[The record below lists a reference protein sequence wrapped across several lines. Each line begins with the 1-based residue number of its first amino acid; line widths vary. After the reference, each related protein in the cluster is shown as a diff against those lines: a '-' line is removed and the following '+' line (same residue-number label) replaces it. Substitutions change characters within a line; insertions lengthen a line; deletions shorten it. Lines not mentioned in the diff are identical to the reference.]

1 MTASGGSPASTRRG
15 RLVAVGMAA
24 LVAACASS
32 TSPAGSPTTTLGDP
46 RHGHAVPIACGGIA
60 IEDCTRI
67 AGEMLRSFSPD
78 TAKVEGIR
86 MEPLADAPADAVL
99 AARVTVDHEMAF
111 NPGEQ
116 AYRVVQRTAAGDLS
130 IEIIL
135 DQE

>member
-1 MTASGGSPASTRRG
+1 MTPASVRHPA
-15 RLVAVGMAA
+15 LVAVAMAA

-32 TSPAGSPTTTLGDP
+32 TSPAQSRTTTLGDP
-46 RHGHAVPIACGGIA
+46 RHGHAVPIACGGFA

-67 AGEMLRSFSPD
+67 VGEMLRYFPED
-78 TAKVEGIR
+78 AAKVEGIR
-86 MEPLADAPADAVL
+86 MEPLVGAAADAVL

-111 NPGEQ
+111 TSGEQ
-116 AYRVVQRTAAGDLS
+116 AYRVIQRTAGGDLS